1 MILGV
6 GVLVDHPRKPI
17 NLTWQNSTS
26 RGIGQK
32 YQIDPNWPKLSQRI
46 NPWEPDYFG
55 GGGTTEPLIIDFWTK
70 KSESTPFSP
79 INDFGGGGTSRP
91 PHEINSLTWQNYSIQ
106 LELCEII
113 SPVQLRHYFGVPSVN
128 YLKSSQGVSTSVGG
142 FFFASSGGY
151 GSTNYFAMILVSWCQ
166 H

>member
-79 INDFGGGGTSRP
+79 INYFGGGGTSRP
-91 PHEINSLTWQNYSIQ
+91 PHESNSLTWQNYSIK
-106 LELCEII
+106 LERCEII
-113 SPVQLRHYFGVPSVN
+113 LCPTSKLFWGAFSQL
-128 YLKSSQGVSTSVGG
+128 LKNHFKVLQLLWVEKYS
-142 FFFASSGGY
+142 ASSGG
-151 GSTNYFAMILVSWCQ
+151 
-166 H
+166 